1 MLIGDKSF
9 WEKGYGSEAI
19 GLVCD
24 YAFRRLDLAKLTA
37 GCYVSNA
44 GSIKVFLNQWF
55 IQEGVLSKQGLCGE
69 ERQDGYLLDRIN
81 PKYFSSCI
89 LTNF

>member
-1 MLIGDKSF
+1 MTNKLHYGVTDVGLLIGDKSF

-24 YAFRRLDLAKLTA
+24 YALEIDLAKLTA

-44 GSIKVFLNQWF
+44 GSIKVFLNQQLF
-55 IQEGVLSKQGLCGE
+55 KKVPANRAL
-69 ERQDGYLLDRIN
+69 R
-81 PKYFSSCI
+81 
-89 LTNF
+89 